1 MAAWGVI
8 ALDAGVRRLWQK
20 ENLKTLNAKTA
31 VKFLMLFKITEIGRD
46 FVQGRV
52 LQSVNKKNK
61 RKVMSKMR
69 KNFFSKKK
77 QSKRS

>member
-1 MAAWGVI
+1 MPKSAMAAWGVI

-31 VKFLMLFKITEIGRD
+31 VKFLMLFKTTEIGRD

-52 LQSVNKKNK
+52 FAISQLKK
-61 RKVMSKMR
+61 
-69 KNFFSKKK
+69 
-77 QSKRS
+77 